1 MTPVMRRF
9 VPGLSAFV
17 FLAACSGATAAPPPL
32 NWEKGTLTV
41 ETRSGVHEFDVE
53 IADEPDE
60 RERGLM
66 YRTEMAPDAG
76 MIFEY
81 NAPQVITIWM
91 KNTVLPLDIV
101 YVNELGIVTSV
112 APDAVPYS
120 LDIISSK
127 TAVVAAIE
135 FNAGTA
141 MRIGLAPGDTVRSP
155 FFHNV
160 KP

>member
-1 MTPVMRRF
+1 MRS
-9 VPGLSAFV
+9 VLVLASLV
-17 FLAACSGATAAPPPL
+17 VAACSGATAAPPPL
-32 NWEKGTLTV
+32 NWDRGTLTV
-41 ETRSGVHEFDVE
+41 ETKTGVHEFDVE
-53 IADEPDE
+53 IADEPGE

-66 YRTEMAPDAG
+66 YRTAMAADAG
-76 MIFEY
+76 MIFQY
-81 NAPQVITIWM
+81 DRPQIINIWM

-101 YVNELGIVTSV
+101 YVNERGTVTKV

-120 LDIISSK
+120 LDLITSESP
-127 TAVVAAIE
+127 VVAAVE

-141 MRIGLAPGDTVRSP
+141 ARIGLAPGDTVRSP

>member
-1 MTPVMRRF
+1 MRA
-9 VPGLSAFV
+9 L
-17 FLAACSGATAAPPPL
+17 LALTGIVLTACSGASAAPQPL
-32 NWEKGTLTV
+32 DWEKGTLTV
-41 ETRSGVHEFDVE
+41 ETRSGVYEFDVE

-66 YRTEMAPDAG
+66 YRTDMAADAG

-81 NAPQVITIWM
+81 DTPQIINIWM

-101 YVNELGIVTSV
+101 YVNERGVVTQV
-112 APDAVPYS
+112 APNSVPYS
-120 LDIISSK
+120 LELIPSE
-127 TAVVAAIE
+127 TPVVAAIE

-141 MRIGLAPGDTVRSP
+141 ARIGLLPGDTVRSP